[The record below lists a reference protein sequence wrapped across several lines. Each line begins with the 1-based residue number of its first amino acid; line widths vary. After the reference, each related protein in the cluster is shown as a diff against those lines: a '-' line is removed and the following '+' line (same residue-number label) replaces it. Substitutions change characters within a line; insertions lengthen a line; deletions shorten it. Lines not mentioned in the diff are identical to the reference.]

1 MNVKEIREGKM
12 EAEAKAN
19 CLMNLSLVNRAI
31 IFGQILK
38 SKRSITIQDD
48 VQNESTEI
56 QLVPNFQPLI
66 ADIPRSYRI
75 GWLGMKTILP
85 CNVNMSSIEND
96 SIDLILWF
104 RGQDTKALYSIDARR
119 ASTMQRAKHFSGDG
133 IGSRAFIDLT
143 SKPNSLV
150 IESLKV
156 LPKEIIIM
164 DEFGQRLDD
173 PINPF
178 NEGKPQPMLFW
189 YKNDQLID
197 DRWTVTAQGIVRNE
211 LLLPRLD
218 RTDQGASLT
227 CQSILNI
234 SDRSTIALLSKQSI
248 LNQNFLSISDQTNQ
262 SPLVADRL
270 IIIDCVSEG
279 ARPPVLISWWM
290 SSTRLLNATTDEI
303 ITNRIYPSPS
313 IRKDHQT
320 VSRLHLLPSANDNG
334 QILSCRADH
343 SVLSDSSL
351 DDSWRLNVLFKP
363 KLTISFGASIQHD
376 NIHENSNVSL
386 ECHVSANPDVDQIQW
401 IFNGQP
407 LSSTFKLTYANYNPQ
422 SWLQFFNKTL
432 LIYNIGR
439 ENSGRYR
446 CKAFNSQGESES
458 EEIVLKILHKPICKN
473 NQRTLFGVAQSE
485 PLQVPCTVESDPEDV
500 TFRWML
506 NSSRDGF
513 SKMIPIN
520 SFKVKQQATGSL
532 IRTSI
537 LRFEPKSSNDYG
549 QLLCWATNKLGEQI
563 VPCRFDVIAAE
574 QPQALTSCSTD
585 NSVPEALIV
594 QCVPGN
600 DGGLSQIFHMEVFQA
615 DLNQMVA
622 NVSEN
627 SLKSNS
633 PFVEFIVKNIP
644 IPSTYILLL
653 YASNAKGRS
662 NYVTLSITLNPDNR
676 GSEFLK
682 FTSDFGIKPM
692 MYLLMT
698 VISLSI
704 LSIIIIWVISRVK
717 SFKQSKDLNR
727 NCDEINS
734 NEIEHSINLRT
745 LNNFKND
752 QTQSIEINKIKS
764 NGSSNFL
771 NENDEFDRSNA
782 DCFLPNNQIN
792 LNLLDNE
799 LYSYENFNKIPLN
812 EFRIDSESRDLVTID
827 PNNQFNSIHNKPILS
842 YSSSSLESSQPP
854 PVYRAFY
861 AEDQS
866 SYLLNDTS
874 IDVYKQNPMIVM
886 DYDYR
891 FQNDQKLQYN
901 PQIISNCAEENNF
914 IGSMTWSQA
923 ETLPLEGNQTE
934 PSINDRLSSISST
947 RPSSVALSGQND
959 WQTSSRLQSASVVK
973 ILKNKNKNEFTK

>member
-1 MNVKEIREGKM
+1 RPLNVR
-12 EAEAKAN
+12 
-19 CLMNLSLVNRAI
+19 
-31 IFGQILK
+31 
-38 SKRSITIQDD
+38 IT
-48 VQNESTEI
+48 TE
-56 QLVPNFQPLI
+56 
-66 ADIPRSYRI
+66 
-75 GWLGMKTILP
+75 K
-85 CNVNMSSIEND
+85 
-96 SIDLILWF
+96 
-104 RGQDTKALYSIDARR
+104 
-119 ASTMQRAKHFSGDG
+119 
-133 IGSRAFIDLT
+133 
-143 SKPNSLV
+143 
-150 IESLKV
+150 
-156 LPKEIIIM
+156 
-164 DEFGQRLDD
+164 
-173 PINPF
+173 
-178 NEGKPQPMLFW
+178 
-189 YKNDQLID
+189 
-197 DRWTVTAQGIVRNE
+197 
-211 LLLPRLD
+211 
-218 RTDQGASLT
+218 
-227 CQSILNI
+227 
-234 SDRSTIALLSKQSI
+234 
-248 LNQNFLSISDQTNQ
+248 

-303 ITNRIYPSPS
+303 ITNGIYPSPS

-351 DDSWRLNVLFKP
+351 DDSWRLNVLYSILKP

-386 ECHVSANPDVDQIQW
+386 ECHVLANPDVDQIQW

-752 QTQSIEINKIKS
+752 QTQSIEINRIKS

-799 LYSYENFNKIPLN
+799 LYSYENFTKIPLN

-827 PNNQFNSIHNKPILS
+827 PNNQFNSIHKKPILS

-959 WQTSSRLQSASVVK
+959 WQTSSRLQSASVRNRDIKQNFKLLK
-973 ILKNKNKNEFTK
+973 IE